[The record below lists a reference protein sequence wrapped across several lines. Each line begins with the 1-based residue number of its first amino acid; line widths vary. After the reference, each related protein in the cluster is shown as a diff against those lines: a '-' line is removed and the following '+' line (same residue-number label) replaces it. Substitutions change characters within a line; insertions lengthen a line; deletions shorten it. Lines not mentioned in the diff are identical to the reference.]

1 LFDGTFQQQAGEGF
15 GLLRLLADN
24 DAAGV
29 KVVMQGFAFTQK
41 FRAKDDVQ
49 SRVLLLELFRVADRH
64 GGLDDQ
70 HRLGIDLAYGCDHCL
85 DTAGVEVVG
94 FGVVVSRRG
103 DNDELGVLIS
113 LLSVSGSSEA
123 GGAVAVQ
130 LAIIF
135 EATQHLLDVGVFNG

>member
-1 LFDGTFQQQAGEGF
+1 
-15 GLLRLLADN
+15 
-24 DAAGV
+24 
-29 KVVMQGFAFTQK
+29 MQGFAFTQK